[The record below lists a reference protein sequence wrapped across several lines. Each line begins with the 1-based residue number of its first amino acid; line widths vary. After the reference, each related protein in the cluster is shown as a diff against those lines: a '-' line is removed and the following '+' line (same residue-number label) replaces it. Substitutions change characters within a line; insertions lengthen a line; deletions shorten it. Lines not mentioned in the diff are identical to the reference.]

1 MDQTKITKL
10 LRLMKL
16 LTGNVSRTIDQLA
29 VEMGITPRTIYR
41 YIDTIRESG
50 FVVNKLYGNVY
61 AMGKVGRGLSDFNKL
76 IYFTEEEAYIV
87 AKMIN
92 GIDNNNVLK
101 RDLQRKLASIYD
113 STSIANYI
121 DNTATAANVEALA
134 DAIKRKKQVV
144 LKHYESA
151 HSDEAKD
158 RRVEPIEFTTNMIDI
173 WAYDVENAD
182 NRMFKV
188 ARIQEVEVTDDDWAF
203 KSMHKVQRPDL
214 FRMTG
219 SLNEIISLQLD
230 TRAKSLLL
238 EEFPWAEKELR
249 RENGKWILTTRINSL
264 EGVTRFILGLA
275 ADIRILE
282 GENLRDYIRTSDEQY
297 IQNLCS
303 ILLRKSPAC
312 EQLF

>member
-29 VEMGITPRTIYR
+29 TEIGITSRTVYR
-41 YIDTIRESG
+41 YIDTIREAG

-61 AMGKVGRGLSDFNKL
+61 AMGKVGRGLSGFNKL
-76 IYFTEEEAYIV
+76 IYFSEEEAYIV

-188 ARIQEVEVTDDDWAF
+188 ARIQEVEVTDYDWAF

-238 EEFPWAEKELR
+238 EEFPLAEKELR

-275 ADIRILE
+275 ADIKILE
-282 GENLRDYIRTSDEQY
+282 GENLRDYIRKYDEQY
-297 IQNLCS
+297 IHNL
-303 ILLRKSPAC
+303 
-312 EQLF
+312 

>member
-1 MDQTKITKL
+1 
-10 LRLMKL
+10 MKL

-29 VEMGITPRTIYR
+29 TEMGITSRTVYR
-41 YIDTIRESG
+41 YIDTIREAG

-61 AMGKVGRGLSDFNKL
+61 AMGKVGRGLSGFNKL

-113 STSIANYI
+113 STSIANFI

-134 DAIKRKKQVV
+134 DAIKRRKQVV

-188 ARIQEVEVTDDDWAF
+188 ARIQEVEETDDDWAF
-203 KSMHKVQRPDL
+203 KPMHKVQRPDL

-238 EEFPWAEKELR
+238 EEFPLAEKELR

-275 ADIRILE
+275 ADIKILE
-282 GENLRDYIRTSDEQY
+282 GENLRDYIRKYDEQY
-297 IQNLCS
+297 IHNL
-303 ILLRKSPAC
+303 
-312 EQLF
+312 

>member
-29 VEMGITPRTIYR
+29 TEMGITSRTVYR
-41 YIDTIRESG
+41 YIDTIREAG

-238 EEFPWAEKELR
+238 EEFPLAEKELR

-264 EGVTRFILGLA
+264 EGATRFILGLA
-275 ADIRILE
+275 ADIKILE
-282 GENLRDYIRTSDEQY
+282 GENLRDYIRKYDEQY
-297 IQNLCS
+297 IHNL
-303 ILLRKSPAC
+303 
-312 EQLF
+312 

>member
-29 VEMGITPRTIYR
+29 AEMGITSRTIYR
-41 YIDTIRESG
+41 YIDTIREAG

-61 AMGKVGRGLSDFNKL
+61 AMGKVGRGLSGFNKL

-113 STSIANYI
+113 STSIANFI

-134 DAIKRKKQVV
+134 DAIKRRKQVV

-238 EEFPWAEKELR
+238 EEFPLAEKELR

-282 GENLRDYIRTSDEQY
+282 GENLRDYIRKYDEQY
-297 IQNLCS
+297 IHNL
-303 ILLRKSPAC
+303 
-312 EQLF
+312 

>member
-1 MDQTKITKL
+1 MDQTKISKL

-16 LTGNVSRTIDQLA
+16 LTGNVSRTIDQVA
-29 VEMGITPRTIYR
+29 IEMGITSRTVYR
-41 YIDTIRESG
+41 YIDTIREAG

-134 DAIKRKKQVV
+134 DAIKRRKQVV

-173 WAYDVENAD
+173 WAYDVENAE

-203 KSMHKVQRPDL
+203 KSKHKVQRPDL

-219 SLNEIISLQLD
+219 SLNEIVSLQLD

-238 EEFPWAEKELR
+238 EEFPLAEKELR

-275 ADIRILE
+275 ADIKILE
-282 GENLRDYIRTSDEQY
+282 GENLRDYIRKYDEQY
-297 IQNLCS
+297 IQNL
-303 ILLRKSPAC
+303 
-312 EQLF
+312 

>member
-1 MDQTKITKL
+1 MDQTKISKL

-29 VEMGITPRTIYR
+29 AEMGITSRTIYR
-41 YIDTIRESG
+41 YIDTIREAG

-134 DAIKRKKQVV
+134 DAIKRRKQVV

-238 EEFPWAEKELR
+238 EEFPLAEKNLR

-282 GENLRDYIRTSDEQY
+282 GENLRDYIRKYDEQY
-297 IQNLCS
+297 IQNL
-303 ILLRKSPAC
+303 
-312 EQLF
+312 

>member
-1 MDQTKITKL
+1 MDQTKISKL

-29 VEMGITPRTIYR
+29 AEMGITSRTIYR
-41 YIDTIRESG
+41 YIDTIREAG

-134 DAIKRKKQVV
+134 DAIKLRKQVV

-238 EEFPWAEKELR
+238 EEFPLAEKELR

-282 GENLRDYIRTSDEQY
+282 GENLRDYIRKYDEQY
-297 IQNLCS
+297 IQNL
-303 ILLRKSPAC
+303 
-312 EQLF
+312 

>member
-1 MDQTKITKL
+1 MDQTKISKL

-16 LTGNVSRTIDQLA
+16 LTGNVSRTIDQVA
-29 VEMGITPRTIYR
+29 IEMGITSRTVYR
-41 YIDTIRESG
+41 YIDTIREAG

-134 DAIKRKKQVV
+134 DAIKRRKQVV

-173 WAYDVENAD
+173 WAYDVENAE

-203 KSMHKVQRPDL
+203 KSKHKVQRPDL

-238 EEFPWAEKELR
+238 EEFPLAEKELR

-275 ADIRILE
+275 ADIKILE
-282 GENLRDYIRTSDEQY
+282 GENLRDYIRKYDEQY
-297 IQNLCS
+297 IQNL
-303 ILLRKSPAC
+303 
-312 EQLF
+312 

>member
-113 STSIANYI
+113 STSIANFI

-134 DAIKRKKQVV
+134 DAIKRRKQVV

-238 EEFPWAEKELR
+238 EEFPLAEKNLR

-282 GENLRDYIRTSDEQY
+282 GENLRDYIRKYDEQY
-297 IQNLCS
+297 IQNL
-303 ILLRKSPAC
+303 
-312 EQLF
+312 

>member
-1 MDQTKITKL
+1 MDQTKISKL

-29 VEMGITPRTIYR
+29 AEMGITSRTIYR
-41 YIDTIRESG
+41 YIDTIREAG

-238 EEFPWAEKELR
+238 EEFPLAEKNLR

-282 GENLRDYIRTSDEQY
+282 GENLRDYIRKYDEQY
-297 IQNLCS
+297 IQNL
-303 ILLRKSPAC
+303 
-312 EQLF
+312 

>member
-1 MDQTKITKL
+1 MDQTKISKL

-16 LTGNVSRTIDQLA
+16 LTGNVSRTIDQVA
-29 VEMGITPRTIYR
+29 IEMGITSRTVYR
-41 YIDTIRESG
+41 YIDTIREAG

-134 DAIKRKKQVV
+134 DAIKRRKQVV

-173 WAYDVENAD
+173 WAYDVENAE

-203 KSMHKVQRPDL
+203 KSKHKVQRPDL

-219 SLNEIISLQLD
+219 SLNEIVSLQLD

-238 EEFPWAEKELR
+238 EEFPLAEKELR

-275 ADIRILE
+275 ADIK
-282 GENLRDYIRTSDEQY
+282 
-297 IQNLCS
+297 
-303 ILLRKSPAC
+303 ILLSFARLCTKKSQPAA
-312 EQLF
+312 